1 MMNNNQSL
9 LNWINR
15 NKGKFIGL
23 LAGFIF
29 GLLILLIG
37 VLKTI
42 VILIF
47 ALIGLYLGHLWDG
60 GRGIQEIFKNI
71 YRK

>member
-1 MMNNNQSL
+1 MVYNNNDL
-9 LNWINR
+9 INWINK

-37 VLKTI
+37 FLKTL
-42 VILIF
+42 VIFLF

-60 GRGIQEIFKNI
+60 GGNLENI
-71 YRK
+71 YKKIF